1 MTYVIVGNGVA
12 SVGAIEGIRKL
23 DKEGNIVVVSEE
35 NTPTYGRP
43 LISYFLAGKIGLD
56 RMSLRPD
63 GYYEKNNV
71 ELKLGSRVVGLDTG
85 SKTLALSNG
94 ESGSYDKL
102 LLATGGVPFM
112 PPIKGL
118 EGPGIYNFT
127 TLAHAEILLDIAQNI
142 RNVVVIGGGLIG
154 LKAAEGLFDNGL
166 KVTIVELGPR
176 VLSAAFDDVA
186 GKMVSRRLETE
197 GLGIR
202 CGSTVEEVLRG
213 PSGGINGVRLAS
225 GEIIACE
232 AVVVAIGVVP
242 SLTPAKEAGLNIR
255 RGIKVDEFLHTSAE
269 DVYAAGDVAEAY
281 DMITDDVRVT
291 PIWPNAYSQG
301 YYAGMN
307 MTGKKNEKH
316 PGGLAM
322 NAISFYGLPTAS
334 LGMVNPAPEEDCE
347 ICTYADDEKQTYRKL
362 VFRNDRLVGYVLV
375 GDIDFAGLYT
385 GFVRFQLPLSD
396 EIKQELKDGRPSAL
410 LWPEHDFETR
420 WTPDH
425 E

>member
-94 ESGSYDKL
+94 ESVSYDKL

-213 PSGGINGVRLAS
+213 PSGGINGVRLAN
-225 GEIIACE
+225 GEVIACE

-307 MTGKKNEKH
+307 MTGKKHEKH

-347 ICTYADDEKQTYRKL
+347 ICTYADEEKQTYRKL

>member
-23 DKEGNIVVVSEE
+23 DKEGKIVVVSEE

-56 RMSLRPD
+56 RMNLRPD

-85 SKTLALSNG
+85 SKTLELSNG
-94 ESGSYDKL
+94 ESVSYEKL

-225 GEIIACE
+225 GEVIACE

-307 MTGKKNEKH
+307 MTGKKHEKH

-347 ICTYADDEKQTYRKL
+347 ICTYADEDKQTYRKL
-362 VFRNDRLVGYVLV
+362 VFRNDKLVGYVLV

>member
-23 DKEGNIVVVSEE
+23 DKEGKIVVVSEE

-85 SKTLALSNG
+85 SKNLELASG
-94 ESGSYDKL
+94 ESVPYDKL

-166 KVTIVELGPR
+166 NVTIVELAPR

-202 CGSTVEEVLRG
+202 CGSTVDEVLRG
-213 PSGGINGVRLAS
+213 PSGGINGVRLTN
-225 GEIIACE
+225 GEVIPCE

-255 RGIKVDEFLHTSAE
+255 RGIKVDEYLHTSAE

-281 DMITDDVRVT
+281 DMITDDARVT

-307 MTGKKNEKH
+307 MTGQKHEKH

-334 LGMVNPAPEEDCE
+334 LGMVNPAPEEGCDV
-347 ICTYADDEKQTYRKL
+347 CTYADEDNQTYRKL

>member
-94 ESGSYDKL
+94 ESVSYDKL

-225 GEIIACE
+225 GEVIACE

-307 MTGKKNEKH
+307 MTGKKHEKH

-347 ICTYADDEKQTYRKL
+347 ICTYADEEKQTYRKL

>member
-94 ESGSYDKL
+94 ESVSYDKL

-307 MTGKKNEKH
+307 MTGKKHEKH

-347 ICTYADDEKQTYRKL
+347 ICTYADEEKQTYRKL

>member
-94 ESGSYDKL
+94 ESVSYDKL

-225 GEIIACE
+225 GEVIACE

-269 DVYAAGDVAEAY
+269 DIYAAGDVAEAY

-307 MTGKKNEKH
+307 MTGKKHEKH

-347 ICTYADDEKQTYRKL
+347 ICTYADEEKQTYRKL